1 MNQSQRKICLIA
13 LSLASFSL
21 YAEVAVIV
29 SSTNQQA
36 ISEAEIKN
44 LFTGKQKSFPDGN
57 PAIVLNLPGGD
68 PTQTEF
74 NQKALGRT
82 DAQLKAYWSKVMFT
96 GKGNP
101 PKEVS
106 ADEMLKL
113 VAENPS
119 TIGVIDHAKVNN
131 SVRVITKY

>member
-1 MNQSQRKICLIA
+1 MNLSQFKTCLVCLTLISY
-13 LSLASFSL
+13 SLK
-21 YAEVAVIV
+21 AEVAVIV

-68 PTQTEF
+68 PKQTEF
-74 NQKALGRT
+74 NQKALGRS

-106 ADEMLKL
+106 TEEMLKL
-113 VAENPS
+113 VADNPS
-119 TIGVIDHAKVNN
+119 TIGIIDHAKVNS
-131 SVRVITKY
+131 SVRVITKF